1 MKFNPI
7 APHSISDKR
16 RPTDEFYPAK
26 KLALVDLELI
36 VHVTLFLLIICS
48 NLTLNH
54 SPTVCFVMLTAC
66 DCGLANT
73 DAVSNGEISV

>member
-1 MKFNPI
+1 MSFTLWTVCQKHI
-7 APHSISDKR
+7 
-16 RPTDEFYPAK
+16 
-26 KLALVDLELI
+26 ALVDLELI
-36 VHVTLFLLIICS
+36 VHVTLDKFGLCCNIIQIILIICS

-73 DAVSNGEISV
+73 DAVSNVEISV